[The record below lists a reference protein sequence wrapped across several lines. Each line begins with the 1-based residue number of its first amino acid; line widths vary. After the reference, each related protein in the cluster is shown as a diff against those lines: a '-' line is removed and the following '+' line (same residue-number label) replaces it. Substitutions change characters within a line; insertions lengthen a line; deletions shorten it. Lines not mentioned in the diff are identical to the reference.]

1 MPWIAALA
9 AGGSSIAGSAI
20 AAKEQANAREQAKA
34 AYEKSVSD
42 LEAIGVPSIE
52 AQQIV
57 SEKYRSAGMM
67 TPELEEAVKLG
78 DSNYGGI
85 STDPRYKEAQL
96 KALDEL
102 QGISDSGGYNL
113 SDKAGLEKTI
123 GDINADERGHREA
136 ILADARSKGQVGSGS
151 ELVAQLM
158 NQQSAADRAHSSGLS
173 VASEA
178 QKRALDAIMQRG
190 SMAGSLRTQDYGEQ
204 EKAAAAK
211 DAIAKWNA
219 QNSQSVRGANVDRGN
234 TAQQYNLTNNQRIMD
249 ANTETANND
258 QRYNK
263 GLFQQQFQN
272 NLNVN
277 QAKANARAGQA
288 SNALAAGNA
297 AANTWAKA
305 GQGVGQVIT
314 AYGQKSQADD
324 DAEKKKLTYE
334 G

>member
-1 MPWIAALA
+1 MPWAAIGGIAQLGGA
-9 AGGSSIAGSAI
+9 AM
-20 AAKEQANAREQAKA
+20 AAREQSNAREQAKE
-34 AYEKSVSD
+34 AYEKSIAD

-113 SDKAGLEKTI
+113 SDKAGLEKTL

-158 NQQSAADRAHSSGLS
+158 NQQAAADRAHSSGLS
-173 VASEA
+173 VAAEA
-178 QKRALDAIMQRG
+178 QKRALDSILQRG
-190 SMAGSLRTQDYGEQ
+190 NMAGSLRSQDYGEQ
-204 EKAAAAK
+204 EKAAAAA

-219 QNSQSVRGANVDRGN
+219 QNTQSVRGANVDRGN
-234 TAQQYNLTNNQRIMD
+234 NAQQYNLSNNQRIMD
-249 ANTETANND
+249 ANTGLSNSD
-258 QRYNK
+258 QQYNK

-272 NLNVN
+272 KLNVGS
-277 QAKANARAGQA
+277 AKANARAGQA
-288 SNALAAGNA
+288 TNTLAAGNA

-305 GQGVGQVIT
+305 GQGIGQVAS
-314 AYGQKSQADD
+314 AYGQKADADD
-324 DAEKKKLTYE
+324 EAEKKKLSYQ